1 MSFIL
6 KGKCKS
12 IETILYF
19 QKTAISFLFLC
30 FIFAKKNT
38 FLFTFIIIVININT
52 NQCLKCEVFL
62 LGYCRWEIN
71 PNGTLRV
78 ESCKPLVYTNEW
90 ITSKVTDASR
100 MALIQ
105 NRLVSLLVSISS
117 PSNGSAPIILSKTTN
132 YPAWLLIFSAR
143 NRLKN
148 SESATKMKLSF
159 WGWRW

>member
-105 NRLVSLLVSISS
+105 NRLVSLCWFPS
-117 PSNGSAPIILSKTTN
+117 PLQVMAVLPSFYQK
-132 YPAWLLIFSAR
+132 LLIIQLDCWYSPPG
-143 NRLKN
+143 
-148 SESATKMKLSF
+148 TD
-159 WGWRW
+159 